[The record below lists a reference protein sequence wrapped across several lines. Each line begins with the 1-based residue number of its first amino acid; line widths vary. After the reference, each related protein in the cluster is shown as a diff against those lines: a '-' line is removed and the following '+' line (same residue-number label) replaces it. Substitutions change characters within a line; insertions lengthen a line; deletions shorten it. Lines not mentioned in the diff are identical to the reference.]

1 LATRNTDR
9 SERYFTY
16 RKEPR
21 RREGVSWMGRIA
33 DLDAELHE
41 LPDYEKG
48 IQAER
53 ERIVKILNE
62 TVDVYLL
69 DKLLVEASVIVNAI
83 EFIKKESKG

>member
-1 LATRNTDR
+1 
-9 SERYFTY
+9 
-16 RKEPR
+16 
-21 RREGVSWMGRIA
+21 MGRIA